1 MQFEKTSL
9 DKVWLIKPKI
19 FEDDRGHFLESFRK
33 EIFKEKGVEYEFVQD
48 NISTSTKGTVRGLH
62 YQIFPHSQAKLVMAV
77 YGEILDVAVDIR
89 KNSPTFGQHFSTILN
104 DQNRHMMLVPSGFA
118 HGFSVLSEKAT
129 VAYKCDQ
136 YYHKD
141 SERGVRWND
150 PALKIDWKTE
160 SPILSE
166 KDKKQPLLND
176 VPDKDLF
183 TLT

>member
-19 FEDDRGHFLESFRK
+19 FEDERGHFLESFRK
-33 EIFKEKGVEYEFVQD
+33 EVFKEQGVEYNFVQD

-62 YQIFPHSQAKLVMAV
+62 YQVTPYSQAKLVMAI

-89 KNSPTFGQHFSTILN
+89 EDSPTFGKHFSTILS
-104 DQNRHMMLVPSGFA
+104 DKNRHMMLVPSGFA
-118 HGFSVLSEKAT
+118 HGFSVLSETAT

-136 YYHKD
+136 YYHKE
-141 SERGVRWND
+141 SERGVHWND
-150 PALKIDWKTE
+150 PDVGVDWKTD

-166 KDKKQPLLND
+166 KDQKQPLL
-176 VPDKDLF
+176 KEIQSTDLF
-183 TLT
+183 

>member
-9 DKVWLIKPKI
+9 DRVWLIKPRI

-33 EIFKEKGVEYEFVQD
+33 EIFKEHGIEYNFVQD

-62 YQIFPHSQAKLVMAV
+62 YQKAPHSQSKLVMAV

-89 KNSPTFGQHFSTILN
+89 ENSPTFGKYFSAVLS

-118 HGFSVLSEKAT
+118 HGFSVLSETAT

-136 YYHKD
+136 YYHKE

-150 PALKIDWKTE
+150 PALDIDWKTD

-166 KDKKQPLLND
+166 KDQKQPLLKEIQS
-176 VPDKDLF
+176 KDLF
-183 TLT
+183 

>member
-9 DKVWLIKPKI
+9 DKVWLIKPRI
-19 FEDDRGHFLESFRK
+19 FKDDRGHFLESFRE
-33 EIFKEKGVEYEFVQD
+33 EIFKEQGVEYDFVQD

-62 YQIFPHSQAKLVMAV
+62 YQITPYSQAKLVMAV

-89 KNSPTFGQHFSTILN
+89 ENSPTFGNYFSTVLN
-104 DQNRHMMLVPSGFA
+104 DKNRHMMLVPSGFA
-118 HGFSVLSEKAT
+118 HGFSVLSDTAT

-136 YYHKD
+136 YYHKE

-150 PALKIDWKTE
+150 PDLGIDWQTD

-166 KDKKQPLLND
+166 KDQKQPLLKEIQR
-176 VPDKDLF
+176 KDLF
-183 TLT
+183 

>member
-9 DKVWLIKPKI
+9 NNVWLIKPRI

-33 EIFKEKGVEYEFVQD
+33 EIFKEQGVEYDFVQD

-62 YQIFPHSQAKLVMAV
+62 YQITPHSQAKLVMAI

-89 KNSPTFGQHFSTILN
+89 EDSPTFGNYFSTVLN
-104 DQNRHMMLVPSGFA
+104 DTNRHMMLVPSGFA
-118 HGFSVLSEKAT
+118 HGFSVLSETAT

-141 SERGVRWND
+141 SERGLRWND
-150 PALKIDWKTE
+150 PDLGIDWKTE

-166 KDKKQPLLND
+166 KDQKQPFLNEIQS
-176 VPDKDLF
+176 KDLF
-183 TLT
+183 

>member
-1 MQFEKTSL
+1 MQFEKTLL
-9 DKVWLIKPKI
+9 DKVWLITPRI

-33 EIFKEKGVEYEFVQD
+33 EIFKEKGVEYDFVQD

-62 YQIFPHSQAKLVMAV
+62 YQIDPHSQAKLVMAV

-89 KNSPTFGQHFSTILN
+89 KDSPTFGKYFSAVLN
-104 DQNRHMMLVPSGFA
+104 DKNRNMMLVPSGFA
-118 HGFSVLSEKAT
+118 HGFSVLSDTAT

-150 PALKIDWKTE
+150 PDLGIDWKTD

-166 KDKKQPLLND
+166 KDEKQPLLKEIQSNE
-176 VPDKDLF
+176 LF
-183 TLT
+183 

>member
-1 MQFEKTSL
+1 MQFEKTLL
-9 DKVWLIKPKI
+9 DKVWLITPRI

-33 EIFKEKGVEYEFVQD
+33 EVFKEKGVEYDFVQD

-62 YQIFPHSQAKLVMAV
+62 YQIDPHSQAKLVMAV

-89 KNSPTFGQHFSTILN
+89 KDSPTFGKYFSAVLN
-104 DQNRHMMLVPSGFA
+104 DKNRNMMLVPSGFA
-118 HGFSVLSEKAT
+118 HGFSVLSDTAT

-150 PALKIDWKTE
+150 PDLGIDWKTD

-166 KDKKQPLLND
+166 KDEKQPLLKEIQSNE
-176 VPDKDLF
+176 LF
-183 TLT
+183 

>member
-9 DKVWLIKPKI
+9 NGVWLIKPRI
-19 FEDDRGHFLESFRK
+19 FEDDRGHFLESFRR
-33 EIFKEKGVEYEFVQD
+33 EIFKKKNVVFDFVQD
-48 NISTSTKGTVRGLH
+48 NISTSTNGAVRGLH
-62 YQIFPHSQAKLVMAV
+62 YQIPPHSQTKLVMAV

-89 KNSPTFGQHFSTILN
+89 TGSPTFGKYFSTILN
-104 DQNRHMMLVPSGFA
+104 DRNRHMMLVPSGFA

-136 YYHKD
+136 YYHKE

-150 PALKIDWKTE
+150 PALQIDWKTE

-166 KDKKQPLLND
+166 KDKKQPLLKDIPTN
-176 VPDKDLF
+176 DLF
-183 TLT
+183 

>member
-9 DKVWLIKPKI
+9 DKVWLIKPRI
-19 FEDDRGHFLESFRK
+19 FKDDRGHFLESFRE
-33 EIFKEKGVEYEFVQD
+33 EIFKEQGVEYDFVQD

-62 YQIFPHSQAKLVMAV
+62 YQITPHSQAKLVMAI

-89 KNSPTFGQHFSTILN
+89 QDSPTFGKCFSTVLN
-104 DQNRHMMLVPSGFA
+104 DTNRHMMLVPSGFA
-118 HGFSVLSEKAT
+118 HGFSVLSDTAT

-136 YYHKD
+136 YYHKE

-150 PALKIDWKTE
+150 PDLGIDWQTD

-166 KDKKQPLLND
+166 KDQKQPLLKEIQR
-176 VPDKDLF
+176 KDLF
-183 TLT
+183 

>member
-9 DKVWLIKPKI
+9 DRVWLIKPRI

-33 EIFKEKGVEYEFVQD
+33 EIFKEHGIEYNFVQD

-62 YQIFPHSQAKLVMAV
+62 YQKAPHSQSKLVMAV

-89 KNSPTFGQHFSTILN
+89 ENSPTFGEHFSAVLS
-104 DQNRHMMLVPSGFA
+104 DQNRYMMLVPSGFA
-118 HGFSVLSEKAT
+118 HGFSVLSETAT

-136 YYHKD
+136 YYHKE

-150 PALKIDWKTE
+150 PALDIDWKTD

-166 KDKKQPLLND
+166 KDQKQPLLKEIQS
-176 VPDKDLF
+176 KDLF
-183 TLT
+183 

>member
-9 DKVWLIKPKI
+9 DKVWLIKPRI

-33 EIFKEKGVEYEFVQD
+33 EVFKEKGVEYEFVQD

-62 YQIFPHSQAKLVMAV
+62 YQITLHSQAKLVMAV

-89 KNSPTFGQHFSTILN
+89 EDSPTFGNYFSAVLN

-118 HGFSVLSEKAT
+118 HGFSVLSETAT

-136 YYHKD
+136 YYHKE
-141 SERGVRWND
+141 SERGLRWND
-150 PALKIDWKTE
+150 PDLEIDWKTE
-160 SPILSE
+160 TPILSE
-166 KDKKQPLLND
+166 KDQKQPLLKEIQS
-176 VPDKDLF
+176 KDLF
-183 TLT
+183 

>member
-19 FEDDRGHFLESFRK
+19 FEDKRGHFLESFR
-33 EIFKEKGVEYEFVQD
+33 EEVFKKKGVEYNFVQD
-48 NISTSTKGTVRGLH
+48 NISTSTKGAVRGLH
-62 YQIFPHSQAKLVMAV
+62 YQLPPYSQAKLVMAI

-89 KNSPTFGQHFSTILN
+89 KDSPTFGKYFSTVLN
-104 DQNRHMMLVPSGFA
+104 DQNRYMMLVPSGFA

-129 VAYKCDQ
+129 VAYKCNQ
-136 YYHKD
+136 YYQKE

-150 PALKIDWKTE
+150 PALQIDWKTK

-166 KDKKQPLLND
+166 KDKKQPLL
-176 VPDKDLF
+176 KDIQHNELF
-183 TLT
+183 